1 MRQIYVFSA
10 VLLAAAA
17 LNAQRKEPFVGP
29 TIPSQSREAPPGV
42 VARLARPAPYSLG
55 TLSVSENAV
64 LTTRGRIPRIG
75 VHRSLPATS
84 QLGGKWETLADGT
97 SLWRLAIQSPGA
109 TGVRIQFGD
118 FAVGTGK
125 VWIYNGPD
133 ASQAQGPFTKKGTFE
148 NGEFWSGTTWGDTAV
163 VEYRP
168 ADSKDRSIPFL
179 IRALSHRVTA
189 RPGAATLSK
198 TTWVDPAASCNLD
211 VSCYSDWSSAA
222 AKMVSEINFQTEE
235 DGQQFEASCTASL
248 VATRDNSLKP
258 YLMTAGHCI
267 HDEPDARTLETYWT
281 YQTSQCGGPAPLL
294 SDSTTSQVGGDYLL
308 SGTLETGDYS
318 LVLLK
323 NVPSGVLYSGWDPA
337 EIAIG
342 TNVVGIHHPM
352 ASYKRILFGHRSDD
366 YDVQIGSDVLPSDL
380 YYIVTLDSGIAQP
393 GSSGSPIFTAPGV
406 IGGTLTWGPDLDG
419 AELCA
424 AGSFDIGYGRFS
436 VAYPNLMNWLEDLP
450 YSEVLPS
457 SPNVTFAG
465 LNGVISGGPQQTV
478 SLTTQATSPVAFSVR
493 PDANWIQVSTPV
505 LNVSALQPAPVTIT
519 INPSMLNQAETY
531 AGTVT
536 ILSGAAPPQ
545 FINVNATMKMDI
557 SNVVASASPNPVQ
570 QGSDGFWS
578 YTVRLKETA
587 GVSTQLTRVRI
598 DGTDYSSDIASWF
611 GSAQLPAGGTLQAP
625 LKAQV
630 FSVPEN
636 QIIEFWGVDNGS
648 GKNWYRSFTVSLLG
662 K

>member
-29 TIPSQSREAPPGV
+29 AIPVQPREAPPGV
-42 VARLARPAPYSLG
+42 AARLARPAPFSLG
-55 TLSVSENAV
+55 SLNVSENAV

-75 VHRSLPATS
+75 VHRSLPAIS

-97 SLWRLAIQSPGA
+97 ALWRLTIQSPGA
-109 TGVRIQFGD
+109 TGLRIQFGD
-118 FAVGTGK
+118 FAVGAGK
-125 VWIYNGPD
+125 VWIYSGPD
-133 ASQAQGPFTKKGTFE
+133 VSQAQGPFTKRGTFE

-168 ADSKDRSIPFL
+168 ADSKDRSVPFQ

-189 RPGAATLSK
+189 RPGATALGA

-211 VSCYSDWSSAA
+211 VTCYSDWSSAA
-222 AKMVSEINFQTEE
+222 QMVSEINFQTEE
-235 DGQQFEASCTASL
+235 DGQQFEAACTASL
-248 VATRDNSLKP
+248 VATRDNNLKP
-258 YLMTAGHCI
+258 YLLTAGHCI
-267 HDEPDARTLETYWT
+267 HNEPDARTIETYWT
-281 YQTSQCGGPAPLL
+281 YQTSQCSGPAPLL
-294 SDSTTSQVGGDYLL
+294 SDSITSQVGGDYLL
-308 SGTLETGDYS
+308 SGALETGDYS

-337 EIAIG
+337 EIAVG
-342 TNVVGIHHPM
+342 TNVVGIHHPE

-366 YDVQIGSDVLPSDL
+366 YDVQIGSDQLPSDL
-380 YYIVTLDSGIAQP
+380 YYIVTLDAGIAQP

-406 IGGTLTWGPDLDG
+406 IVGTLTWGPDLDG

-436 VAYPNLMNWLEDLP
+436 VAYPNFMNWLEDLP
-450 YSEVLPS
+450 YSEVLS
-457 SPNVTFAG
+457 ANSNVTFTG
-465 LNGVISGGPQQTV
+465 LNGVIAGGPQQTV
-478 SLTTQATSPVAFSVR
+478 NLTTQATNPVTFGIRS
-493 PDANWIQVSTPV
+493 DANWIK
-505 LNVSALQPAPVTIT
+505 VSAPASTVSASQPTPLTIT
-519 INPSMLNQAETY
+519 INPSMLNQAGTY

-545 FINVNATMKMDI
+545 FINVNATIKMDI

-570 QGSDGFWS
+570 QGSDGYWS
-578 YTVRLKETA
+578 YTVQLKESA
-587 GVSTQLTRVRI
+587 GVSTQLTRMRI
-598 DGTDYSSDIASWF
+598 DGRDYTSDIASWF
-611 GSAQLPAGGTLQAP
+611 GSTQLPAGGTLQAP
-625 LKAQV
+625 LKANV
-630 FSVPEN
+630 FAVPDN
-636 QIIEFWGVDNGS
+636 QIFEIWGVDNAS
-648 GKNWYRSFTVSLLG
+648 GKNWYRSLTVSLIG